1 MKTRHHP
8 RVVLAR
14 FDRFPNL
21 VRPKPTKGKKD
32 LTRPHFFAT
41 MADCTVRPVFIDTAK
56 YITPEELDRVFTE
69 VQNLHD
75 RLLKSGLHVPSLAL
89 IAMMRISLQAMRS
102 REEVRGDLQKYAD
115 QFFAEQEAIA
125 LAFEEQRVLHERKAS
140 EALRKREARALKR
153 KERAL
158 EQLGVSD
165 PDAPVDEGSAS
176 DQQPRKRRRRP
187 TVRLG
192 EDEQSSH
199 ATVSYGFPDCSVVLS
214 PPEPK

>member
-1 MKTRHHP
+1 
-8 RVVLAR
+8 
-14 FDRFPNL
+14 
-21 VRPKPTKGKKD
+21 
-32 LTRPHFFAT
+32 

-56 YITPEELDRVFTE
+56 YITPEKLERVYTQ
-69 VQNLHD
+69 VQELHD
-75 RLLKSGLHVPSLAL
+75 RLLGVGMPSLAL

-140 EALRKREARALKR
+140 EALRKREARAVKR

-158 EQLGVSD
+158 LQLGVSD
-165 PDAPVDEGSAS
+165 PDAPVDESADSAS
-176 DQQPRKRRRRP
+176 DQPPRKRRHRP

-192 EDEQSSH
+192 EDEQISH

-214 PPEPK
+214 PPETK

>member
-1 MKTRHHP
+1 
-8 RVVLAR
+8 
-14 FDRFPNL
+14 
-21 VRPKPTKGKKD
+21 
-32 LTRPHFFAT
+32 

-56 YITPEELDRVFTE
+56 YITPEGLDRVFTE

-75 RLLKSGLHVPSLAL
+75 RLLESGLHVPSLAI

-140 EALRKREARALKR
+140 EALRKREARAAKR

-165 PDAPVDEGSAS
+165 PDAPVDEQSASEAS
-176 DQQPRKRRRRP
+176 DQPPRKRRHRP
-187 TVRLG
+187 TVRLN
-192 EDEQSSH
+192 EDGTLTEKTQG
-199 ATVSYGFPDCSVVLS
+199 VFPDYPNPDVLLS